1 MNDKNIGMIIPTTDN
16 SFFSS
21 LAHNI
26 ESILNKKGYNLLICD
41 SNNNSDNEKE
51 YLKLLSSLCEGI
63 IDVSGLSELNSDLL
77 SDDYPLVFV
86 DRKPNSER
94 SVPWIGNDDEKAM
107 YEATSYLIN
116 KGCKNI
122 LLLPGLIAEQS
133 ESPRV
138 KGFRKALKD
147 HDIPY
152 DESSILY
159 RKGFKSSQEETKDII
174 MDVLSESRK
183 IDAIITSSDR
193 SAFSV
198 MKAIGQL
205 GYYSPE
211 DIKLISFDNTPYSTL
226 SSPSIT
232 AIDRK
237 PETIAEKAV
246 EVLLKLLSKE
256 ETENINIIPVSLVER
271 DSTR

>member
-1 MNDKNIGMIIPTTDN
+1 MNNKNIGMIIPTTDN

-21 LAHNI
+21 LSHNI
-26 ESILNKKGYNLLICD
+26 ESILSKKGYNLLICD

-51 YLKLLSSLCEGI
+51 YLKLLSSLCSGI
-63 IDVSGLSELNSDLL
+63 IDVSGLSELSDGLL
-77 SDDYPLVFV
+77 PDDYPLVFV
-86 DRKPNSER
+86 DRKPSSER
-94 SVPWIGNDDEKAM
+94 SIPWVGNDDEKAM
-107 YEATSYLIN
+107 YEATSYLID

-138 KGFRKALKD
+138 KGFIKALEYHNISCD
-147 HDIPY
+147 D
-152 DESSILY
+152 SSILY
-159 RKGFKSSQEETKDII
+159 RKGLKSSQEETKDII
-174 MDVLSESRK
+174 MNVLSENKK

-237 PETIAEKAV
+237 PEKIAEKAV
-246 EVLLKLLSKE
+246 EVLLKLLNKE
-256 ETENINIIPVSLVER
+256 DTDDTNIIPVSLVER